1 MKWSRPFVTGT
12 CLGLMLILESTGWV
26 VAAERTFAD
35 GGCTLEPGQRGIVEA
50 VVDGAT
56 LRLAGGA
63 QVRLAS
69 LEMPAGFDDPA
80 AMALLAELALGREVE
95 LRYGDLRSDRYGRA
109 LAQVYVLGESE
120 IWLQAALLAGGLGR
134 VAGSRDD
141 RNCVAALLEHER
153 AGRAAG
159 VGVWT
164 VAPPI
169 DADAP
174 ALRTIDG
181 AFALVEGTIISI
193 GRRERTVYLNFG
205 TDWSA
210 DFTVSFSV
218 ADANRF
224 EAAGGSLDALIGQ
237 RVRIRGWLTQR
248 DGPWISLDHPEQ
260 IEVLDESRVRIQ

>member
-12 CLGLMLILESTGWV
+12 CLGLMLIFESTGWA

-35 GGCTLEPGQRGIVEA
+35 GGCAPEPGQRGLVEA
-50 VVDGAT
+50 VLDGAT
-56 LRLAGGA
+56 LRLAGGTE
-63 QVRLAS
+63 VRLSS
-69 LEMPAGFDDPA
+69 LDMPGGFDDPA
-80 AMALLAELALGREVE
+80 AAALLTTLALGREVV

-134 VAGSRDD
+134 VMGSRND
-141 RNCVAALLEHER
+141 RNCIAALLEHER

-159 VGVWT
+159 LGVWAL
-164 VAPPI
+164 APPI

-174 ALRTIDG
+174 ALRAIDG
-181 AFALVEGTIISI
+181 AFTLVEGTVVSI

-205 TDWSA
+205 NDWSA
-210 DFTVSFSV
+210 DFTVSFSA
-218 ADANRF
+218 ADADRF
-224 EAAGGSLDALIGQ
+224 EEAGGSLDALVGQ
-237 RVRIRGWLTQR
+237 RVRIRGWLIQR

-260 IEVLDESRVRIQ
+260 IEVLNESRVRIQ

>member
-1 MKWSRPFVTGT
+1 
-12 CLGLMLILESTGWV
+12 MLILETSGWA

-35 GGCTLEPGQRGIVEA
+35 GGCTPEPGQRGIVEA
-50 VVDGAT
+50 VLDGAT
-56 LRLAGGA
+56 LRLVGGVE
-63 QVRLAS
+63 VRLS
-69 LEMPAGFDDPA
+69 SIDMPRGFDAPDA
-80 AMALLAELALGREVE
+80 AALLATLALGREVE

-109 LAQVYVLGESE
+109 LAQVHVLGESE
-120 IWLQAALLAGGLGR
+120 IWLQAALLDDGLAR
-134 VAGSRDD
+134 VMGSRDD
-141 RNCVAALLEHER
+141 RNCIAALLEHER
-153 AGRAAG
+153 IGRSAGL
-159 VGVWT
+159 GVWAF
-164 VAPPI
+164 APPI
-169 DADAP
+169 YADAP
-174 ALRTIDG
+174 ALRAIDG
-181 AFALVEGTIISI
+181 AFTLVEGVIVSI

-224 EAAGGSLDALIGQ
+224 EEAGGSLDALVGQ